1 MGLLVRDPQRN
12 RTNWVRNDP
21 TVMSVMEH
29 LEDLR
34 RALVIVI
41 AAWLVCSVAAWFF
54 TVDMLRFIT
63 HRAALAGPLVGIQPT
78 EMFMV
83 RFKVAIAAGTL
94 VGSPVIFWQLW
105 WFVSPMLRIRQ
116 RRATLALIGATVF
129 FFLLGVAVC
138 FFALPLIMHVLT
150 GFAPA
155 GVMQYV
161 PRANDFLGFLL
172 GLCVAF
178 GLVFELP
185 VVLWLL
191 GMMGIVSSGWLW
203 KNRLYWIL
211 GLGLLA
217 NFMTPGGD
225 PLITP
230 LVVFVPLLIFYLGTT
245 LLLRLSGR

>member
-1 MGLLVRDPQRN
+1 MGLLLRDPQRN
-12 RTNWVRNDP
+12 RTSWVRNDP
-21 TVMSVMEH
+21 TTMSVMEH

-34 RALVIVI
+34 RALIIVIV
-41 AAWLVCSVAAWFF
+41 AWLVSSVVAWFF

-63 HRAALAGPLVGIQPT
+63 HRAGLGSLVSLQPT

-83 RFKVAIAAGTL
+83 RFKIALAAGTL
-94 VGSPVIFWQLW
+94 VASPVIFWQLW
-105 WFVSPMLRIRQ
+105 WFVSPVLRIRQ
-116 RRATLALIGATVF
+116 RRATLVLIAATVF

-150 GFAPA
+150 GFAPS
-155 GVMQYV
+155 GIMQYV

-178 GLVFELP
+178 GVVFELP
-185 VVLWLL
+185 VVLWTL
-191 GMMGIVSSGWLW
+191 GMLGIISSAWLW

-211 GLGLLA
+211 GLGLVA

-230 LVVFVPLLIFYLGTT
+230 LVVFVPLLIFYLGSM
-245 LLLRLSGR
+245 LLLKLSGK